1 MARYAA
7 HLMLEYGVRG
17 VVRTQSMCER
27 RIVVFR
33 ARNAQAA
40 VRKAK
45 QIGKK
50 AEQRYRNVEGRIA
63 ETRFVGLVDVIDI
76 DFVGPEE
83 VYYSL
88 GRVKN
93 PKAAHPRRLRTLCD
107 QWLGQRSPG
116 RLVQKRSA
124 PCEQEHQTK
133 NGYETWCLTSKCSRR
148 AA

>member
-17 VVRTQSMCER
+17 VVRVQPMCER

-45 QIGKK
+45 ELGKK
-50 AEQRYRNVEGRIA
+50 AEQRYRNAEGRIA
-63 ETRFVGLVDVIDI
+63 ETRFVGLVDVLDI

-83 VYYSL
+83 VYYSIA
-88 GRVKN
+88 RVKN
-93 PKAAHPRRLRTLCD
+93 PKQHIRADSELSVISGWVNAIRAGSLKGSVRPAN
-107 QWLGQRSPG
+107 
-116 RLVQKRSA
+116 RSA
-124 PCEQEHQTK
+124 
-133 NGYETWCLTSKCSRR
+133 RR
-148 AA
+148 KAATRRGA

>member
-1 MARYAA
+1 MTRYAA

-17 VVRTQSMCER
+17 VVRTQPMCER

-83 VYYSL
+83 IYYSF

-93 PKAAHPRRLRTLCD
+93 PRQHIRADSELSVISGWVNALQTGSFRNVVRPVNKSARRKT
-107 QWLGQRSPG
+107 
-116 RLVQKRSA
+116 A
-124 PCEQEHQTK
+124 T
-133 NGYETWCLTSKCSRR
+133 RR
-148 AA
+148 GA